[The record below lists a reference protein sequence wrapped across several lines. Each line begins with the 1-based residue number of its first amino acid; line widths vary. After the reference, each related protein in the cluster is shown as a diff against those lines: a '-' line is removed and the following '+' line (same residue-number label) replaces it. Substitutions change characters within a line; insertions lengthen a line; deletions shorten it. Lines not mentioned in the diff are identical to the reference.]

1 MLTADPANRVA
12 TFKVAFMTCASLFIL
27 GFINA
32 LAINTR
38 DLGLMITPQSGNVI
52 WIGINAAAGYWPL
65 FFDNLGLFFG
75 FVVGVIF
82 GFLTKECFKGSPL
95 QFYFKWSMFVI
106 PTMLYPLVLQYVV
119 PSVISF
125 FVLGFACG
133 CVLEF
138 FRKLYSLEINNA
150 MATGNVRFFGLA
162 FAGAFIKRNQKE
174 IITFWLFLLCII
186 LYAGGAFVYT
196 KLALLDYNLGVDGNG
211 FIIGLG
217 DHAARVFRRH
227 TLGYGE
233 YRVDVVSSNIARFI
247 GLVVACVIPYF
258 FCPKTEVKKEE
269 DA

>member
-1 MLTADPANRVA
+1 MLTADPADRVG
-12 TFKVAFMTCASLFIL
+12 TFKVAFMTCASLFVL
-27 GFINA
+27 GYINA

-52 WIGINAAAGYWPL
+52 WIGINAGAGYWPL

-82 GFLTKECFKGSPL
+82 GFLTKECFKGSKF
-95 QFYFKWSMFVI
+95 QFYFKWSMFVL

-196 KLALLDYNLGVDGNG
+196 KLALLDYSLGVDGNG
-211 FIIGLG
+211 VIVGIG

-233 YRVDVVSSNIARFI
+233 YRVDIVTSNIARFI
-247 GLVVACVIPYF
+247 GLVVSCIIPYF
-258 FCPKTEVKKEE
+258 FCPKNTVKKEE
-269 DA
+269 K